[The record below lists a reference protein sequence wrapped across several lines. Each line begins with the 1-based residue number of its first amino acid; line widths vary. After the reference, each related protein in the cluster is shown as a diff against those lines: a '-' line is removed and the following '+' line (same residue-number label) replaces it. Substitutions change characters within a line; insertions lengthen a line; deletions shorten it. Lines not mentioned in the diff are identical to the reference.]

1 MRSISKIFNLNDPGW
16 GRGGRNDGG
25 RNEDD
30 SSRGPRNDGPP
41 DLDEVW
47 KDFNNRIGSLFGNK
61 RGGPRGPRAG
71 GGGGGGMPAL
81 PSGSPKLIG
90 VLLLVAIIIWGLSGF
105 MIVQEGQ
112 VAVVTRFGQYTKTL
126 PPGLQWRIPYPIES
140 HQMVNIAQLRTF
152 EVGFRGTARNKV
164 LPESLML
171 TTDENIVD
179 VQYVV
184 QYRLNPDGAP
194 DYLFRT
200 NMPDESVRQAA
211 EAAMREIVGRKTM
224 DFVLYEGRT
233 EVATEVQN
241 LAQSILDR
249 YDTGI
254 QISTVAIQNV
264 QPPEQVQAAFDDA
277 VKAGQDRERQIN
289 EGNAY
294 ANQVLPQAQGQV
306 ARMLQDAEG
315 YRAKVVGDAEGDTAR
330 FLSIETEFAKAPE
343 VTRQRMYLAT
353 MEQILES
360 TAKVVVDADS
370 SNNMLYLPL
379 DKIMSQ
385 TARDYRSPS
394 GTGSN
399 SVEATTGAAAAA
411 STPSRPASTSSS
423 GNAAS
428 SNTVPR
434 GSLVSPYS
442 R

>member
-1 MRSISKIFNLNDPGW
+1 ND
-16 GRGGRNDGG
+16 
-25 RNEDD
+25 DD
-30 SSRGPRNDGPP
+30 SSQRPRNNEGPP

-47 KDFNNRIGSLFGNK
+47 RDFNNRIGALFGNK
-61 RGGPRGPRAG
+61 RGGGGPRGPRPG
-71 GGGGGGMPAL
+71 GTGGGMPSL
-81 PSGSPKLIG
+81 PSGSPKLFGGLAVIA
-90 VLLLVAIIIWGLSGF
+90 VVIWGLSGF

-112 VAVVTRFGQYTKTL
+112 VAVVTRFGEYNKTM
-126 PPGLQWRIPYPIES
+126 PPGLQWRMPYPIEQ

-200 NMPDESVRQAA
+200 SMPDESVRQAA
-211 EAAMREIVGRKTM
+211 ETAMREIVGKKTM

-233 EVATEVQN
+233 EVATEVQS

-249 YDTGI
+249 YRTGI

-294 ANQVLPQAQGQV
+294 ANQVLPQAEGQV
-306 ARMLQDAEG
+306 ARMLQDAQG
-315 YRAKVVGDAEGDTAR
+315 YRARVIGDAQGDTAR
-330 FLSIETEFAKAPE
+330 FTSVEAEFAKAPE
-343 VTRQRMYLAT
+343 VTRQRMYLST
-353 MEQILES
+353 MQEIMES
-360 TAKVVVDADS
+360 TAMVMVDADS

-379 DKIMSQ
+379 DKIMSD
-385 TARDYRSPS
+385 TARNPRGSSS
-394 GTGSN
+394 GSASETSAAG
-399 SVEATTGAAAAA
+399 AGAAAA
-411 STPSRPASTSSS
+411 TSSS
-423 GNAAS
+423 NRTASPSQAGNAS
-428 SNTVPR
+428 SNSTAR
-434 GSLVSPYS
+434 NAQLISPYS

>member
-16 GRGGRNDGG
+16 GRGGRNEGG

-61 RGGPRGPRAG
+61 RGGPRGPRS
-71 GGGGGGMPAL
+71 GGGGGMPAL

-90 VLLLVAIIIWGLSGF
+90 VLLLVGIIIWGLSGF

-112 VAVVTRFGQYTKTL
+112 VAVVTRFGKYTKTL
-126 PPGLQWRIPYPIES
+126 PPGLQWRVPYPIEA

-233 EVATEVQN
+233 EVATEVHN

-330 FLSIETEFAKAPE
+330 FLSIEAEFAKAPE

-385 TARDYRSPS
+385 AARDHRSPS
-394 GTGSN
+394 GGGSS

-411 STPSRPASTSSS
+411 TTSSRPATTSSS

-428 SNTVPR
+428 SNTVTR

>member
-1 MRSISKIFNLNDPGW
+1 MSKIFNLNDPGW
-16 GRGGRNDGG
+16 GRGGRNEGG
-25 RNEDD
+25 RGEDD
-30 SSRGPRNDGPP
+30 ASRRPRGNEGPP

-47 KDFNNRIGSLFGNK
+47 RDFNNRIGSLFGNK
-61 RGGPRGPRAG
+61 RGGGPRGPRS
-71 GGGGGGMPAL
+71 GGGGGGMPSL
-81 PSGSPKLIG
+81 PSGSPKLLG
-90 VLLLVAIIIWGLSGF
+90 VLVLVGLVIWGLSGF

-112 VAVVTRFGQYTKTL
+112 VAVVTRFGKYTKTL
-126 PPGLQWRIPYPIES
+126 PPGLQWRVPYPIEQ

-152 EVGFRGTARNKV
+152 EVGYRGSARNKV

-184 QYRLNPDGAP
+184 QYRLNPNGAP

-200 NMPDESVRQAA
+200 AMPDESVRQAA
-211 EAAMREIVGRKTM
+211 ETAMREIVGRKTM

-233 EVATEVQN
+233 EVATEVLS

-249 YDTGI
+249 YHTGI

-294 ANQVLPQAQGQV
+294 ANQVLPQAEGQV

-315 YRAKVVGDAEGDTAR
+315 YRAKVLGDAEGDTAR
-330 FLSIETEFAKAPE
+330 FTSIEGEFAKAPE

-353 MEQILES
+353 MQQILES
-360 TAKVVVDADS
+360 SAKVMVDADS

-385 TARDYRSPS
+385 TARDHRPAS
-394 GTGSN
+394 GSA
-399 SVEATTGAAAAA
+399 SVEATTGAAAASS
-411 STPSRPASTSSS
+411 STRPAPAA
-423 GNAAS
+423 GNASNS
-428 SNTVPR
+428 SAAR
-434 GSLVSPYS
+434 GAQLVSPYS